1 MDRHI
6 ILGTLRCL
14 CLLQVSETLL
24 VSIHFF
30 LLLVHALLE
39 LHSVV
44 LHHLGLPF
52 MVSSLHL
59 FLIHFQS
66 LVSFLALDSLI
77 LNLVLKISDFERF
90 LLTDVL
96 GLVCFVFLHLFYLS
110 LQVLDLCLDLIA
122 LSLLN
127 QDNLTVL
134 NLRQILIFL
143 LTVFVLNREH
153 TN

>member
-1 MDRHI
+1 MN
-6 ILGTLRCL
+6 
-14 CLLQVSETLL
+14 
-24 VSIHFF
+24 
-30 LLLVHALLE
+30 
-39 LHSVV
+39 
-44 LHHLGLPF
+44 
-52 MVSSLHL
+52 
-59 FLIHFQS
+59 
-66 LVSFLALDSLI
+66 I

>member
-1 MDRHI
+1 
-6 ILGTLRCL
+6 
-14 CLLQVSETLL
+14 
-24 VSIHFF
+24 
-30 LLLVHALLE
+30 
-39 LHSVV
+39 
-44 LHHLGLPF
+44 
-52 MVSSLHL
+52 
-59 FLIHFQS
+59 
-66 LVSFLALDSLI
+66 
-77 LNLVLKISDFERF
+77 
-90 LLTDVL
+90 
-96 GLVCFVFLHLFYLS
+96 